1 MSDFPFMAAPVA
13 AAEDELEVFR
23 EYAWDFEN
31 QRFIYDKQGN
41 HVIVEKQEAVK
52 VWIFKALQTERFK
65 YLAYSNQYGLELE
78 RFIGKVMGVQE
89 RISELKRCIVE
100 CLMVNPY
107 IKAIRDMQFEGKGD
121 RLLCTFVCVTIYG
134 EVKIDV

>member
-1 MSDFPFMAAPVA
+1 MSDFPFMAAIA
-13 AAEDELEVFR
+13 GAAEDELEVFR
-23 EYAWDFEN
+23 EYAWDFEH

-78 RFIGKVMGVQE
+78 RFIGKVMDVQE

-107 IKAIRDMQFEGKGD
+107 IKAIRDMQFAGEGD